1 MAVKKKYILWL
12 LVVILLS
19 VMFYFKQCTIQ
30 IGHKRGRHYVEY
42 VSRGITNKMYF
53 HSDNNPYV
61 GKLEEKDGKYI
72 LTVIDTV
79 TDKEYI
85 LMSEYRI
92 RITGGDINFKM
103 N

>member
-1 MAVKKKYILWL
+1 MRKNTKYIVLLL
-12 LVVILLS
+12 LVTWIVTMLCL
-19 VMFYFKQCTIQ
+19 KQCTIHRT
-30 IGHKRGRHYVEY
+30 HKIGRHYIEY

-72 LTVIDTV
+72 LTVMDTV

-85 LMSEYRI
+85 LMSDYRI
-92 RITGGDINFKM
+92 RITDGDIKFKR
-103 N
+103 